1 MTLFFFIVLAVWTA
15 GALLR
20 LYRQARFF
28 QIEEYMNLRYLR
40 WAVSAR
46 ERWLPSRP
54 MAAWL
59 LGSALPV
66 VFSEGG
72 VSLPFLIGLLAAA
85 AAAWPPDEGEIKK
98 VFRATGRAKRL
109 LAAAGIAALAAVLIL
124 AALTASILPAP
135 GSAQALAMA
144 AAATIGLFA
153 LLAAP
158 LWLVLGNLLM
168 QPVEYL
174 LRRRYLRRARRVL
187 DEVRPVVIGI
197 TGSYGKTTTK
207 TILAHILNGRFK
219 ALPTPKSYNT
229 LMGVSMAINTD
240 LAEDR
245 GVDYFIC
252 EMGAYIPGEI
262 KRIADLTRP
271 AIGIEIEVGP
281 QHLERFKTLENVAIA
296 KYELVKALPPDGTAF
311 FNMDNPYLRTMAER
325 GYPATRIG
333 VSKTAD
339 PAHPPA
345 GVHLVAT
352 EVRESLAGLQ
362 FTLTNTRTGAQQLI
376 DTPLL
381 GEHNVT
387 NLLLAAAVA
396 LHEGMSL
403 AEIARRCRTLQ
414 PPESRLVRHTTAQGI
429 TLINDAYSANPVGI
443 VGALKV
449 LALHDTGRRLL
460 ITPGM
465 VELAERHAE
474 ENQRLGELAAS
485 TATDVILVGAQRTAP
500 IRAGLLGAG
509 FPAQRLMVVETLRE
523 AVAWYEAHLQSGDTV
538 MFLNDLPDTYNSG

>member
-1 MTLFFFIVLAVWTA
+1 
-15 GALLR
+15 
-20 LYRQARFF
+20 
-28 QIEEYMNLRYLR
+28 
-40 WAVSAR
+40 
-46 ERWLPSRP
+46 
-54 MAAWL
+54 
-59 LGSALPV
+59 
-66 VFSEGG
+66 
-72 VSLPFLIGLLAAA
+72 
-85 AAAWPPDEGEIKK
+85 
-98 VFRATGRAKRL
+98 
-109 LAAAGIAALAAVLIL
+109 
-124 AALTASILPAP
+124 
-135 GSAQALAMA
+135 
-144 AAATIGLFA
+144 
-153 LLAAP
+153 
-158 LWLVLGNLLM
+158 
-168 QPVEYL
+168 
-174 LRRRYLRRARRVL
+174 
-187 DEVRPVVIGI
+187 
-197 TGSYGKTTTK
+197 
-207 TILAHILNGRFK
+207 
-219 ALPTPKSYNT
+219 
-229 LMGVSMAINTD
+229 
-240 LAEDR
+240 
-245 GVDYFIC
+245 
-252 EMGAYIPGEI
+252 
-262 KRIADLTRP
+262 
-271 AIGIEIEVGP
+271 
-281 QHLERFKTLENVAIA
+281 
-296 KYELVKALPPDGTAF
+296 
-311 FNMDNPYLRTMAER
+311 
-325 GYPATRIG
+325 
-333 VSKTAD
+333 
-339 PAHPPA
+339 
-345 GVHLVAT
+345 
-352 EVRESLAGLQ
+352 VRESLAGLQ